1 MGQSLKNWKHMQVRM
16 PYNAVS
22 PISIRT
28 NGFTIDHC
36 LDFLRESVMCNVDY
50 SLYTVYYRD
59 GLLAHKIPTA
69 RKCVNW
75 DVLHGWMLAR
85 AGNRDMLQEAE

>member
-1 MGQSLKNWKHMQVRM
+1 
-16 PYNAVS
+16 
-22 PISIRT
+22 
-28 NGFTIDHC
+28 
-36 LDFLRESVMCNVDY
+36 MCNVDY